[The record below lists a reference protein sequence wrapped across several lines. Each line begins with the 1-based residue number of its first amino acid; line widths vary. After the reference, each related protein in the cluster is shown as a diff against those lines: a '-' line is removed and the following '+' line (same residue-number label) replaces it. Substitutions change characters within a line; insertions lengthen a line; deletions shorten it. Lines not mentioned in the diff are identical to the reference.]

1 MTDKQTNSSKPAGSK
16 TLQVLDVIRSIE
28 LDSSDRDL
36 IALGMFKDLRIRDTV
51 VEFTLVIPPGI
62 AVIPEEIEEVIA
74 ERLNELGWVTEM
86 AMALRDETKTTA
98 QIPAG
103 AGAPPAAPQAATAP
117 AAADGH
123 RPLNVGGEAR
133 PDGENPI
140 PGVKHVIA
148 VGSGKGG
155 VGKSTVSVNLA
166 LALVALGYKVG
177 LLDVD
182 VYGPSIPLMLGVDGH
197 PLISEAQKLI
207 PNEKFGLKVMSMGF
221 LLKPNQAVVWRGP
234 MVHGVVKQFLQD
246 VDWGELD
253 FLIVDLPP
261 GTGDAPLSLT
271 QSLPL
276 TATVL
281 VTTPQE
287 VAASVAAKAMTMFER
302 MGIRTLGVIENMSY
316 FICPS
321 CQTASDI
328 FDRGGGKLLASD
340 AGVPFLGD
348 IPLDM
353 RMRKGGDVGEPLM
366 TQFPESELAERFRE
380 IARRLASVLGEKAN
394 ARQS

>member
-1 MTDKQTNSSKPAGSK
+1 MSDTQGNTPSKAGSK
-16 TLQVLDVIRSIE
+16 TLQVLDAIRSIE
-28 LDSSDRDL
+28 LDGTDRDMV
-36 IALGMFKDLRIRDTV
+36 ALGMFKDLRIREGV
-51 VEFTLVIPPGI
+51 VEFTLVIPPGYSF
-62 AVIPEEIEEVIA
+62 VPEEMEEAIA
-74 ERLNELGWVTEM
+74 ERFNELGWVTEM
-86 AMALRDETKTTA
+86 AMSVRDESKTTA
-98 QIPAG
+98 QIPQG
-103 AGAPPAAPQAATAP
+103 AGAAPPPPPQSQ
-117 AAADGH
+117 AADGH
-123 RPLNVGGEAR
+123 RPLNVGGEPVA
-133 PDGENPI
+133 DGENPV

-166 LALVALGYKVG
+166 LALADIGYKVG

-182 VYGPSIPLMLGVDGH
+182 VYGPSIPLMMGVDGH
-197 PLISEAQKLI
+197 PLINAKQKLV
-207 PNEKFGLKVMSMGF
+207 PNEKHNLKIMSMGF

-276 TATVL
+276 SATVL

-316 FICPS
+316 FVCPS
-321 CQTASDI
+321 CETSTDI

-340 AGVPFLGD
+340 AGVPFLGE

-353 RMRKGGDVGEPLM
+353 RMRKGSDVGEPLM
-366 TQFPESELAERFRE
+366 AQFPDSELAERFRE
-380 IARRLASVLGEKAN
+380 IARRLAGVLGAVHETGQGGN
-394 ARQS
+394 G

>member
-1 MTDKQTNSSKPAGSK
+1 MSDNQATAPKPAGSK
-16 TLQVLDVIRSIE
+16 TLQVLDAIRSIE
-28 LDSSDRDL
+28 LEGTDRDM
-36 IALGMFKDLRIRDTV
+36 IALGMFKDLRIRDSI
-51 VEFTLVIPPGI
+51 VEFTLVIPAGFNF
-62 AVIPEEIEEVIA
+62 VPEEMEEAIA
-74 ERLNELGWVTEM
+74 ERFNELGWVSEM
-86 AMALRDETKTTA
+86 AMAVRDESQTTA
-98 QIPAG
+98 QVPPGAG
-103 AGAPPAAPQAATAP
+103 AAPPAAAAPPQQAAE
-117 AAADGH
+117 GH
-123 RPLNVGGEAR
+123 RPLNVGGEA
-133 PDGENPI
+133 PAAGENPI

-166 LALVALGYKVG
+166 LALSDIGYRVG

-197 PLISEAQKLI
+197 PLINAQQKLV
-207 PNEKFGLKVMSMGF
+207 PNEKFKLKIMSMGF

-321 CQTASDI
+321 CETPSDI

-340 AGVPFLGD
+340 AGVPFLGE
-348 IPLDM
+348 IPLDV

-366 TQFPESELAERFRE
+366 TQFPDSELAERFRE
-380 IARRLASVLGEKAN
+380 IARRLASVLGAKSAVQD
-394 ARQS
+394 A

>member
-1 MTDKQTNSSKPAGSK
+1 MTDNQTGTPKPAGSK

-36 IALGMFKDLRIRDTV
+36 IALGMFKDLRIRDSI

-62 AVIPEEIEEVIA
+62 AIIPEEIEEVIA
-74 ERLNELGWVTEM
+74 ERLNELGWVSEM
-86 AMALRDETKTTA
+86 AMALRDESRTTA

-103 AGAPPAAPQAATAP
+103 AVAAPPAPQATPATA
-117 AAADGH
+117 AAGH
-123 RPLNVGGEAR
+123 RPLNVGGEAT
-133 PDGENPI
+133 PEGENPL

-234 MVHGVVKQFLQD
+234 MVHGVVKQFLGD

-321 CQTASDI
+321 CETSTDI

-340 AGVPFLGD
+340 AGVPFLGE

-366 TQFPESELAERFRE
+366 TQFPDSELAERFRE
-380 IARRLASVLGEKAN
+380 IARRLAGVLGERAKAS
-394 ARQS
+394 QS

>member
-1 MTDKQTNSSKPAGSK
+1 MTDNQTNAQKPAGSK

-28 LDSSDRDL
+28 LEGTDGDM
-36 IALGMFKDLRIRDTV
+36 IALGMFKDLRIRDSV

-62 AVIPEEIEEVIA
+62 KLVPEEMEEAIA
-74 ERLNELGWVTEM
+74 ERLNELGWVSEM
-86 AMALRDETKTTA
+86 AIALRDESRTTA
-98 QIPAG
+98 QVPQG
-103 AGAPPAAPQAATAP
+103 AGAAPPPPQAAP
-117 AAADGH
+117 AAAAGH
-123 RPLNVGGEAR
+123 RPLNVGGEAT
-133 PDGENPI
+133 PEGENPI

-166 LALVALGYKVG
+166 LALVANGYKVG

-321 CQTASDI
+321 CETATDI

-340 AGVPFLGD
+340 AGVPFLGE

-366 TQFPESELAERFRE
+366 TQFPDSELAERFRE
-380 IARRLASVLGEKAN
+380 IARRLAGVLGA
-394 ARQS
+394 QSVTEPSGS